1 MTNKLLVSVIIPTYN
16 RAALVPRAIESVRR
30 QTYRNLEILVV
41 DDGSP
46 DDTEDVVRRIVDPRI
61 RYIRH
66 EKNRGLP
73 AVRNTGIRVAEGK
86 YLAFLDDDDEWKE
99 DKLEKQLS
107 VIGPYDAVLTGALV
121 NGKYLRLHGKHEVTL
136 EDLRKGN
143 SFPPSTL
150 LVKTSVIR
158 DVLFDENLRQG
169 EDWDAYIRLAQR
181 YRIGY
186 IREPLLLLSDGSH
199 QRMTNEVKNQP
210 LSELDKRMVML
221 IKHQDFFGRYW
232 FRRHMASIILTYIR
246 TRSGKLRQLRYAMYR
261 CGVLPVLGA
270 LTAKMMRALRRMRAD
285 VQYGLFPRNCSRRMG
300 IPRDKRI

>member
-1 MTNKLLVSVIIPTYN
+1 MSSESLVSVIIPTYK

-30 QTYRNLEILVV
+30 QTYQNLEILVV

-46 DDTEDVVRRIVDPRI
+46 DNTEDVVKRIVDSRI

-73 AVRNTGIRVAEGK
+73 AVRNTGIRAAGGK
-86 YLAFLDDDDEWKE
+86 YVAFLDDDDEWKE
-99 DKLEKQLS
+99 DKLEKQLR
-107 VIGPYDAVLTGALV
+107 VIGQYDAVLAGALV
-121 NGKYLRLHGKHEVTL
+121 NGKYLTSHGKPEVTL

-150 LVKTSVIR
+150 LVKTAVIR
-158 DVLFDENLRQG
+158 DVWFDEDLRQG

-186 IREPLLLLSDGSH
+186 VREPLLLLSDGSH
-199 QRMTNEVKNQP
+199 QRMTNEAKNQP

-221 IKHQDFFGRYW
+221 VKHKDFFGAYW
-232 FRRHMASIILTYIR
+232 FRRHMASVILTYMR
-246 TRSGKLRQLRYAMYR
+246 ARRGKLRQVRYAIHR
-261 CGVLPVLGA
+261 CGVFPVIGVLA
-270 LTAKMMRALRRMRAD
+270 AKATRALQRVRAD
-285 VQYGLFPRNCSRRMG
+285 VQHGRLGRSGL
-300 IPRDKRI
+300 